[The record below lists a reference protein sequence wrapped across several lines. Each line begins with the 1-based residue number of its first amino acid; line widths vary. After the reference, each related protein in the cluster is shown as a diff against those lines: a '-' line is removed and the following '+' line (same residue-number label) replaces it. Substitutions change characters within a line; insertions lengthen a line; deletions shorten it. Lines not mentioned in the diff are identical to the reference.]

1 MKESVIIKPGLIL
14 TIESDKYR
22 ILGSKE
28 GTVALCQVDVPKLHL
43 KWVKDDDIF
52 NNVSKGKWSLTESEA
67 GYALDVSRLS
77 DEIKS
82 KYDRDC
88 RVMHSVQMYYG
99 PLYNRLKR
107 DRTNHYAANLIKDNN
122 YNPAIFW
129 KLVLRYL
136 QSGFDDTSLI
146 DKRSVRYAV
155 DHYVTVNGKV
165 RKVYDENHQHLSDT
179 DLSNMKKYFEAYKSN
194 RYMSYHDAYTDM
206 LNACYRKK
214 TVEGDTTSYGH
225 LEDSPSEQQFLRY
238 CHSQLTPEQE
248 DQIIMKK
255 QELKNDKRLLKSS
268 SMTNVAYAGQV
279 VEVDEFDS
287 SVSLVSESDP
297 SITVGRANVYMMI
310 DVLSRVILA
319 VGVAFNQNAYIGLSN
334 MLINLAEDKVAYC
347 ARYGLT
353 ISPEVWP
360 SSIIPERIR
369 TDRGADFKGED
380 FKKVCLRVGME
391 RNLEPPAT
399 GSMKGI
405 IENSFKNIQ
414 IDERSLFEKYGLIT
428 KDYDSDHH
436 RQAMLNIN
444 QYTKVLL
451 LLIIKHNQRAMVKY
465 PMSADMIRE
474 GIKPIPYVLWDYFC
488 RNVQS
493 PMLIR
498 NRNDFLMKL
507 MKDGKAT
514 IDRKGIHYLQRT
526 YFPVETDAV
535 LENQMYEQQ
544 NKKASI
550 DVKYDPRLMDD
561 IYVLRNGK
569 LIVLRMSKDKP
580 ENNGFFGLSEQ
591 GVIDLNAKHR
601 AIVRESEHHND
612 QVDADVRLYAQT
624 AIADAH
630 TDLLPSAKDLRKN
643 RHEEKIVVAQENYG
657 IADKLG
663 INNADTVS
671 STPTVTDS
679 KVNEPAP
686 DQTAFDEAAVLQQFI
701 DKQGK

>member
-1 MKESVIIKPGLIL
+1 
-14 TIESDKYR
+14 
-22 ILGSKE
+22 
-28 GTVALCQVDVPKLHL
+28 
-43 KWVKDDDIF
+43 
-52 NNVSKGKWSLTESEA
+52 
-67 GYALDVSRLS
+67 
-77 DEIKS
+77 
-82 KYDRDC
+82 
-88 RVMHSVQMYYG
+88 
-99 PLYNRLKR
+99 
-107 DRTNHYAANLIKDNN
+107 
-122 YNPAIFW
+122 
-129 KLVLRYL
+129 
-136 QSGFDDTSLI
+136 
-146 DKRSVRYAV
+146 
-155 DHYVTVNGKV
+155 
-165 RKVYDENHQHLSDT
+165 
-179 DLSNMKKYFEAYKSN
+179 
-194 RYMSYHDAYTDM
+194 
-206 LNACYRKK
+206 
-214 TVEGDTTSYGH
+214 
-225 LEDSPSEQQFLRY
+225 
-238 CHSQLTPEQE
+238 
-248 DQIIMKK
+248 
-255 QELKNDKRLLKSS
+255 
-268 SMTNVAYAGQV
+268 
-279 VEVDEFDS
+279 
-287 SVSLVSESDP
+287 
-297 SITVGRANVYMMI
+297 
-310 DVLSRVILA
+310 
-319 VGVAFNQNAYIGLSN
+319 
-334 MLINLAEDKVAYC
+334 
-347 ARYGLT
+347 
-353 ISPEVWP
+353 
-360 SSIIPERIR
+360 
-369 TDRGADFKGED
+369 
-380 FKKVCLRVGME
+380 ME

-451 LLIIKHNQRAMVKY
+451 LLVIKHNQRAMVKY

-474 GIKPIPYVLWDYFC
+474 GIQPIPYRLWEYFC
-488 RNVQS
+488 RKVQS
-493 PMLIR
+493 PMPIR

-514 IDRKGIHYLQRT
+514 IDRKGIHFLQRT

-550 DVKYDPRLMDD
+550 DIKYDPRLIDD

-591 GVIDLNAKHR
+591 GVIDLNTKHR

-643 RHEEKIVVAQENYG
+643 RHEEKTVVAQENYG